1 MRKILPLRAWL
12 AAGLILG
19 SPFSH
24 AASNLVFCSEG
35 SPAGFDPAQYT
46 TGTDYDATSVTLFNR
61 LVQFERGGTRAIP
74 ALAESWDIGDDGK
87 TYTFHLRKGVKFHS
101 TDYFKPTREFNA
113 DDVLFTFQRMLDK
126 NHPFRKAYPTEFPY
140 FTDMGLD
147 KNIAR
152 VEKLDEHRVKFTLNE
167 VDAAFI
173 QNLAMDVASIQSAEY
188 AGQLLEAGKPQQINQ
203 KPIGTGPFILS
214 RYQKD
219 AQIRFKGNKDYWK
232 PEDVKID
239 NLIFSINTDAA
250 VRAQKLK
257 AGECQITLNPRPAD
271 LKALQEAANL
281 KVPSQPGF
289 NLGYIAYNVTHKPF
303 DQLEVRQA
311 LDMAVNKQAIIDAV
325 YQGAGQLAVNGMP
338 PTQWSYDETIKDAP
352 FDPAKARELLKKA
365 GVAEGTEITLWAMP
379 VQRPYNPNAKLM
391 AEMIQAD
398 WAKIGIKARI
408 VSYEWGEY
416 IKRAHAGE
424 HDAML
429 FGWTGDNGDPDNWL
443 ATLYG
448 CDSINGNN
456 VSKWC
461 DAAYDKLVKAAK
473 RVSDQDKRSELYKQA
488 QRILKEQVP
497 ITPIAHSTVYQPM
510 NKSVHDFKISPFS
523 RNAFY
528 GVANQPWCR
537 RHPGRET
544 TGVQKNGTTR
554 TSFLCF
560 SCPCSRTALR
570 AFRQERSPRRIRP
583 PRPGAGETGANL
595 VGKTGAMTTIKGA
608 IR

>member
-1 MRKILPLRAWL
+1 M
-12 AAGLILG
+12 
-19 SPFSH
+19 
-24 AASNLVFCSEG
+24 FCSEG

-61 LVQFERGGTRAIP
+61 LVQFERGGTGDPGPGGKLGHRRRRQDLHLPP
-74 ALAESWDIGDDGK
+74 AQ
-87 TYTFHLRKGVKFHS
+87 GVKFHS

-126 NHPFRKAYPTEFPY
+126 NHPFRKAYPTEPY

-239 NLIFSINTDAA
+239 NLISINTDAA

-338 PTQWSYDETIKDAP
+338 PTQWSYDETIKDA
-352 FDPAKARELLKKA
+352 R
-365 GVAEGTEITLWAMP
+365 
-379 VQRPYNPNAKLM
+379 
-391 AEMIQAD
+391 
-398 WAKIGIKARI
+398 
-408 VSYEWGEY
+408 
-416 IKRAHAGE
+416 
-424 HDAML
+424 
-429 FGWTGDNGDPDNWL
+429 
-443 ATLYG
+443 
-448 CDSINGNN
+448 SI
-456 VSKWC
+456 
-461 DAAYDKLVKAAK
+461 
-473 RVSDQDKRSELYKQA
+473 R
-488 QRILKEQVP
+488 
-497 ITPIAHSTVYQPM
+497 
-510 NKSVHDFKISPFS
+510 
-523 RNAFY
+523 
-528 GVANQPWCR
+528 
-537 RHPGRET
+537 
-544 TGVQKNGTTR
+544 
-554 TSFLCF
+554 
-560 SCPCSRTALR
+560 
-570 AFRQERSPRRIRP
+570 
-583 PRPGAGETGANL
+583 PRPGNC
-595 VGKTGAMTTIKGA
+595 
-608 IR
+608 